1 MVLVTE
7 HVHPKSLDFANQK
20 KVVVLRDVKKLPWTQ
35 IQKRVRNLQNKKTSV
50 RNVGNVYRGFNTT
63 KARKPY
69 SYHKISVQHH
79 TV

>member
-20 KVVVLRDVKKLPWTQ
+20 KVVVLRDVKKLPWTE

-50 RNVGNVYRGFNTT
+50 RNVGNVYRGFNM
-63 KARKPY
+63 Y
-69 SYHKISVQHH
+69 MHKEKEG
-79 TV
+79 